1 LQSITN
7 KKCQFSGTTIF
18 ESTLTQLQNLRFQF
32 SRPSVLSR
40 LSQVRKLKLWIE
52 LPFEASPFSVA
63 YKYDGTFGSV
73 RCPPLN
79 EHEAKKAAIGLFKEM
94 RKNPEARIQEVELY
108 FVRLDVQDRMQ
119 SFAVQWPVRVAKLKT
134 GEKVRGGVRFDVD
147 CAKNW
152 AGCERLPGLLDYIG

>member
-1 LQSITN
+1 LKSITN
-7 KKCQFSGTTIF
+7 RKCQFSGTTTF

-94 RKNPEARIQEVELY
+94 RKDPEARIQELELC

-119 SFAVQWPVRVAKLKT
+119 SFTVQWPVRVMRLKVD
-134 GEKVRGGVRFDVD
+134 GKVSGSVTFKVD
-147 CAKNW
+147 CAKSW
-152 AGCERLPGLLDYIG
+152 TGCE